1 MPPIA
6 DLVLFAL
13 ALLAA
18 LSCQHQRL
26 SEFFALHG

>member
-1 MPPIA
+1 MPSIA

-18 LSCQHQRL
+18 LPYQHLRL
-26 SEFFALHG
+26 SDFFASHG